1 MICTNSQKLPLKTI
15 PNLPFKMLVL
25 VSIVLFANN
34 FSYADYKNDQPDS
47 KQIIGKIQTDE
58 SVYAGNLDISVW
70 NTDKNSMYIMND
82 LFSNSNTK
90 VFSIEWS
97 GENAIV
103 LEIKGEKGAGRVFA
117 DPDKLTDTLFIN
129 YPVIETIVFLHTNDH
144 HFDINLP
151 EELAE
156 KISQIRDTYDDVF
169 LFDAGD
175 IFVRHPHRWIDNGTL
190 MKDTA
195 WYTQRAKQMVY
206 MMNQLEYDVM
216 TPGNHEFDYVENLT
230 YEALSDANFP
240 LIAANIDITT
250 DHFPAVKPFVRFVTS
265 TDRIISVL
273 GLAVISVE
281 GKGILQNNIFDTAGE
296 YMFLRGD
303 SDVFVALTHI
313 GLQNDANLA
322 EEFPIFDIIIGGHSH
337 HYIEDAVLVEN
348 VLVAQAGGNRH
359 EVSDNHPVYLGKVTV
374 VLENGIITDKS
385 GYIIVIGECEN

>member
-70 NTDKNSMYIMND
+70 NTDENSMYIMND